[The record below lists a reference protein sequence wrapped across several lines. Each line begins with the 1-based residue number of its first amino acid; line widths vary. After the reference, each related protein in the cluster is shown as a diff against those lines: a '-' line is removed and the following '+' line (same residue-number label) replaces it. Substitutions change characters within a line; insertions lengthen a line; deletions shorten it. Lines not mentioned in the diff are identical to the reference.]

1 MFGFND
7 RLTTKSLGALFGV
20 FLSAFLLAM
29 PVAQAQTAAT
39 LNPTAFSQQIV
50 KAKGQL
56 IDVRT
61 PEEFEQ
67 GHLFGAVNINFY
79 DPQFEKKLSALNK
92 TMPLYLYCR
101 SGARSG
107 QALAIAQNAGFKK
120 ATHLS
125 GGILAWQ
132 SEGKKVVT

>member
-7 RLTTKSLGALFGV
+7 RPTTKSRTLFWV
-20 FLSAFLLAM
+20 FLSVFFITTA
-29 PVAQAQTAAT
+29 VAQAQTAT
-39 LNPTAFSQQIV
+39 NLNPTAFSLQIV
-50 KAKGQL
+50 KLKGQL

-61 PEEFEQ
+61 PEEFAQ

-79 DPQFEKKLSALNK
+79 DPQFEKKISALRK

-107 QALAIAQNAGFKK
+107 QALAIAQSAGFKN
-120 ATHLS
+120 AAHLS
-125 GGILAWQ
+125 GGIMAWQ
-132 SEGKKVVT
+132 SEGKKVVR